1 MKQYEAVIE
10 AMKQNGGYA
19 TLGQLYQNALEIPD
33 CEWKTKTPFA
43 SIRRIVQNRKEIFKI
58 RPGLWALESE
68 REKVMAIFSE
78 EKTEPK
84 LREYTHAF
92 YQGLVTEIGNLKGF
106 QTFVPA
112 QDKNKPFAQK
122 KLGEAATLSQFHQFT
137 YKKVLRQAIT
147 IDVTWFNKR
156 HYPSSFFEIE
166 HSTGIHR
173 SLLKF
178 VELQDFRAKLY
189 IVADQRRQR
198 EFEDKLSLAA
208 FLPIQKHVK
217 FLNYADIAKL
227 HSKMSEMVLMEKIL
241 F

>member
-10 AMKQNGGYA
+10 ALKQNGGYA
-19 TLGQLYQNALEIPD
+19 TLGQLYQDALKIPD

-43 SIRRIVQNRKEIFKI
+43 SIRRIVQNREEIFKI
-58 RPGLWALESE
+58 KPGLWALESE
-68 REKVMAIFSE
+68 REKVMAKFSE
-78 EKTEPK
+78 EKSVPK
-84 LREYTHAF
+84 AREYTHSF

-122 KLGEAATLSQFHQFT
+122 KLGETATLSQFHQFT
-137 YKKVLRQAIT
+137 YKEVLRQAIT
-147 IDVTWFNKR
+147 IDVTWFNER
-156 HYPSSFFEIE
+156 RYPSSFFEIE

-189 IVADQRRQR
+189 IVADQHRQR

-208 FLPIQKHVK
+208 FRPIQKYVK
-217 FLNYADIAKL
+217 FLNYADVAKL
-227 HSKMSEMVLMEKIL
+227 HSKMIETVLIERAL